1 MTALSELTEEL
12 PVAEVHHVDLSG
24 PWRLGSQNP
33 KVIIPLSGAHIWK
46 VPFLGGGRIE
56 VI

>member
-1 MTALSELTEEL
+1 MTALSELTAEL